1 MLQPHASGTVSS
13 TTESPL
19 IKDNLLNVST
29 CVLLEGRGGHTVSN
43 SSVSLGRFLLQRRA
57 IQLLFKSSSLGRCGC
72 VRAPCVQMRNQG
84 CDGQGTCP
92 RSQLLQRQSWDSN
105 GGVLSQWQWFGND
118 VPVGTDD
125 QRTRDGGGGGVCWTG
140 FRQSSSKG
148 STCHL
153 I

>member
-92 RSQLLQRQSWDSN
+92 RSQLLQWELMIRGLEMGVGEVGVGQDS
-105 GGVLSQWQWFGND
+105 GRAALRGL
-118 VPVGTDD
+118 PAT
-125 QRTRDGGGGGVCWTG
+125 
-140 FRQSSSKG
+140 
-148 STCHL
+148 
-153 I
+153 